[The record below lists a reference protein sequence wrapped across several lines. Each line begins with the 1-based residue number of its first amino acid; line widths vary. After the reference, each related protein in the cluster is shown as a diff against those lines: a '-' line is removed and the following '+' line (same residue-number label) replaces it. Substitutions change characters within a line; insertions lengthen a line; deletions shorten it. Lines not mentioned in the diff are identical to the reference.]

1 MPILTLRTNDGK
13 IHKLNSDLIRYSATL
28 KNLLQDVNIDEYRE
42 GDIISLPYKES
53 SLIDKCINFV
63 KTQAK
68 YLEPE
73 NTVYQLTESVNSDES
88 LSQSGDI
95 YYLESSDKI
104 AFKVHKNVITLSS
117 VWKEVVEI
125 MGDTSDNIV
134 PVPKIHSQ
142 VLRLL
147 VEWAELKHENI
158 NINRKST
165 NESSEWETVFF
176 KDVEINLLFE
186 LVNAANYLDIPEL
199 LSATTTSV
207 ANHLN
212 QESIQNI
219 RKLFHVE
226 DDLHTNL
233 KEILNDEFQYFDES
247 LIV

>member
-1 MPILTLRTNDGK
+1 
-13 IHKLNSDLIRYSATL
+13 
-28 KNLLQDVNIDEYRE
+28 
-42 GDIISLPYKES
+42 
-53 SLIDKCINFV
+53 
-63 KTQAK
+63 
-68 YLEPE
+68 
-73 NTVYQLTESVNSDES
+73 
-88 LSQSGDI
+88 
-95 YYLESSDKI
+95 
-104 AFKVHKNVITLSS
+104 
-117 VWKEVVEI
+117 

-176 KDVEINLLFE
+176 KVNIFFLLKNLLQRKIYHWNFLQDVEINLLFE